1 MTERLMT
8 KRFVKFAMLAFAA
21 AAGLLMFVG
30 AGMTEELAPYAGR
43 RVALAAARGTVYYTT
58 NGAEFVVVATMDIGG
73 RPLRFV
79 TSLRSGQTTKIS
91 TPGGPGEPETAIEF
105 SRDGDRLLVLE
116 YGGQGRD
123 GAPSTARQVDLD
135 E

>member
-1 MTERLMT
+1 MTNRSL
-8 KRFVKFAMLAFAA
+8 KFAMLALAA
-21 AAGLLMFVG
+21 AAGLLTFAG

-43 RVALAAARGTVYYTT
+43 PVALTAARGTVYYAP
-58 NGAEFVVVATMDIGG
+58 NGAEFVVVATMDVGG

-105 SRDGDRLLVLE
+105 SRDGDRLLVAE
-116 YGGQGRD
+116 HRGQGD
-123 GAPSTARQVDLD
+123 PGADLTADRVDLGR
-135 E
+135 